1 VAATGSGI
9 LAKTRRIGSGKNA
22 SDLTV
27 VPLALA
33 LTNLLNLKTQR

>member
-1 VAATGSGI
+1 VDVTGSGI
-9 LAKTRRIGSGKNA
+9 LAKTLRIGSGKNA

-27 VPLALA
+27 VPPALV

>member
-1 VAATGSGI
+1 VDVTGSGI

-27 VPLALA
+27 VPLAPA
-33 LTNLLNLKTQR
+33 LTNLLNLKMQR